1 MTIRPYFII
10 LLALLF
16 PNLAAAEQA
25 VRSGEWVLHYMTLNT
40 TELTP
45 EVAKSYGVKRS
56 KRRGLLMLNLQ
67 RDGGSVES
75 VDHRAEGTIRNLV
88 GQTKI
93 EEQRRVQTSD
103 AIYTL
108 VTFSYTHL
116 ETLRFD
122 YQIQPSGS
130 SDQIG
135 LKFHQQMF
143 TPGR

>member
-1 MTIRPYFII
+1 MKTWLTVIA
-10 LLALLF
+10 ALSSLWSGV
-16 PNLAAAEQA
+16 AMAEQA
-25 VRSGEWVLHYMTLNT
+25 VRSGDWVLHYMTLNT

-45 EVAKSYGVKRS
+45 EVAKSYGVSRS

-67 RDGGSVES
+67 HADGPVKS
-75 VDHRAEGTIRNLV
+75 VDHRAKGTIRNLV

-93 EEQRRVQTSD
+93 EEQRRVQTQD

-122 YQIQPSGS
+122 YQVQPAQST
-130 SDQIG
+130 DQIS

>member
-1 MTIRPYFII
+1 MMNKMKH
-10 LLALLF
+10 A
-16 PNLAAAEQA
+16 
-25 VRSGEWVLHYMTLNT
+25 
-40 TELTP
+40 
-45 EVAKSYGVKRS
+45 
-56 KRRGLLMLNLQ
+56 
-67 RDGGSVES
+67 DGPLKTF
-75 VDHRAEGTIRNLV
+75 DNPPTATIRNLV

-93 EEQRRVQTSD
+93 EEQRRVQTQD

-122 YQIQPSGS
+122 YQVQPAQST
-130 SDQIG
+130 DQIS

>member
-1 MTIRPYFII
+1 MKTWLTVIA
-10 LLALLF
+10 ALSSLWSGV
-16 PNLAAAEQA
+16 AMAEQA
-25 VRSGEWVLHYMTLNT
+25 VRSGDWVLHYMTLNT

-45 EVAKSYGVKRS
+45 EVATSYGVSRS

-67 RDGGSVES
+67 HADGPVKS
-75 VDHRAEGTIRNLV
+75 VDHRAKGTIRNLV

-93 EEQRRVQTSD
+93 EEQRRVQTQD

-122 YQIQPSGS
+122 YQVQPAQST
-130 SDQIG
+130 DQIS